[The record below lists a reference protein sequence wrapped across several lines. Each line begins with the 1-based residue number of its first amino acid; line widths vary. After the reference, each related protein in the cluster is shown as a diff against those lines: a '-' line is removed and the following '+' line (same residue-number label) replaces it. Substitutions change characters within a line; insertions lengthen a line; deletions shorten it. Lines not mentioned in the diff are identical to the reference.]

1 MNKHLIKMCTIGLEK
16 SFERML
22 ELVFEHNIKGFVL
35 AKEHEAEACIFD
47 FDDLHAKKRWAMYRK
62 SYPHVPVVILSL
74 HDDNIPE
81 KDFFVKKPI
90 ILNHFVKTLES
101 LKQSLS
107 KPHHQLVQIEETPP
121 IKKELVLRVRSVE
134 KNNLQQTTKFFEKE
148 QITTLSN
155 YAEYTA
161 CGQEPD
167 INPNDEQ
174 AIIKVSYDRSR
185 RLQGLIEKALET
197 AKTSGC
203 VNRLKGAMGELL
215 IDPAN
220 QRVLSSVK
228 EQTLHSL
235 MLLPTK
241 NLRIETQLLSP
252 NQAKEYIK
260 SSSTPFYHDC
270 LDHFLWKT
278 AILTSHGRV
287 PTGTDLHSP
296 VILSRWPNFSRLMI
310 TPNALQITALWADA
324 PYSLIETAAL
334 LQIPQRYVFSLYSA
348 MVALNLA
355 CVTPSLSPRK
365 KTISFST
372 HSDKRGLFQRLL
384 AKISF

>member
-1 MNKHLIKMCTIGLEK
+1 MSKHIIKMCAIGLET

-35 AKEHEAEACIFD
+35 AKENEADACIFD
-47 FDDLHAKKRWAMYRK
+47 FDDLHAEKRWAIYRK
-62 SYPHVPVVILSL
+62 SHPHIPVVILSL
-74 HDDNIPE
+74 HENVPE
-81 KDFFVKKPI
+81 KDFFVKKPVV
-90 ILNHFVKTLES
+90 LNHLVKTLEN
-101 LKQSLS
+101 LKHSLS
-107 KPHHQLVQIEETPP
+107 KPHHPRTRIEEPTP
-121 IKKELVLRVRSVE
+121 IKKELILRVRSVE
-134 KNNLQQTTKFFEKE
+134 KNDLQQTAKSFEKE

-155 YAEYTA
+155 YAEHTA
-161 CGQEPD
+161 CGHEPD
-167 INPNDEQ
+167 INPNDEK

-215 IDPAN
+215 IDPTN

-235 MLLPTK
+235 MLLPAK
-241 NLRIETQLLSP
+241 NLHIETQLLSP
-252 NQAKEYIK
+252 NQAKDYIK
-260 SSSTPFYHDC
+260 NSSTPFYHDC
-270 LDHFLWKT
+270 LGNFLWKT

-287 PTGTDLHSP
+287 PAGTDLHSP
-296 VILSRWPNFSRLMI
+296 VVLSRWPNFSRLMI
-310 TPNALQITALWADA
+310 TPHALQITALWADS
-324 PYSLIETAAL
+324 PYSLIETAAI

-355 CVTPSLSPRK
+355 CVTPCIAPHKKKISL
-365 KTISFST
+365 ST